1 MILKEQRNSI
11 QTSLDGRLRCRWGY
25 DEKNASRTP
34 ITNYVDVKSV
44 DEYSSKIESLGG
56 KIIVPKTPV
65 PGAGYFAACL
75 DTEGNNFG
83 IFEENTNAK

>member
-1 MILKEQRNSI
+1 
-11 QTSLDGRLRCRWGY
+11 
-25 DEKNASRTP
+25 
-34 ITNYVDVKSV
+34 V

-56 KIIVPKTPV
+56 KIIVPRTPV

-83 IFEENTNAK
+83 IFEEDTNAK

>member
-1 MILKEQRNSI
+1 MMKRMHPEH
-11 QTSLDGRLRCRWGY
+11 Y
-25 DEKNASRTP
+25 

-44 DEYSSKIESLGG
+44 DEYSSKENLGC

>member
-1 MILKEQRNSI
+1 MHPEH
-11 QTSLDGRLRCRWGY
+11 Y
-25 DEKNASRTP
+25 

-44 DEYSSKIESLGG
+44 DEYSSKESLGG

-65 PGAGYFAACL
+65 PGAGYFGACL